1 MADQTIGSLPGT
13 ETVDDASLFV
23 AEQDGEAVKVTGA
36 QWKAFAQA
44 AVQTQVSEA
53 AQSAAEAE
61 AAREAIENMAVSATS
76 ASGDTPTVT
85 KTVSESGAVTLT
97 FGLIPGATGPE
108 GPPGPKGD
116 TGTGLDILGT
126 YATLQALEAAV
137 TQPGQGDMYN
147 VGTSAPY
154 SIYMWDTVENDWLD
168 QGQLQGENGTT
179 FTPSVSEN
187 GELSWSN
194 NGGLPN
200 PESVNIRGP
209 AGPKGDDGAP
219 GADGQDGADGAA
231 GPNEI
236 SAATGT
242 AYTGILKGNGT
253 SVVQAVSGTDYLTPI
268 PGGVTG
274 NLVTIGTG
282 GTLADS
288 GKTPEDLGGG
298 GSGGG
303 WVKFITSVT
312 QSGYVSPLPEINLE
326 TSDLSIDNVLN
337 YSVIEF
343 KMELFYAVAS
353 GSGTLGYAI
362 MNGANEVIGYL
373 TVSAPGANGVYA
385 MSKCTFFP
393 MSRISYNTNGMGGP
407 GDSMQVKFFNSYTG
421 TDAYKITKL
430 VQTVNTLNC
439 GGYAFYYR
447 TIT

>member
-61 AAREAIENMAVSATS
+61 AAREAIENMDVSATS

-231 GPNEI
+231 GPNEVG
-236 SAATGT
+236 AATGT

-298 GSGGG
+298 GEWKTLLFGVSATPKTLTSQAFTLPYEIPITGTTRLEFKLTVHTLSAGGLINIVLLDTANTALG
-303 WVKFITSVT
+303 I
-312 QSGYVSPLPEINLE
+312 GYVAALAPSAEAVELAESHCL
-326 TSDLSIDNVLN
+326 LSGKSMACSYVYYNG
-337 YSVIEF
+337 
-343 KMELFYAVAS
+343 AS
-353 GSGTLGYAI
+353 GIADENLAISSGVTKINRVSINAGSNTTCNALLLQYRVI
-362 MNGANEVIGYL
+362 DGA
-373 TVSAPGANGVYA
+373 
-385 MSKCTFFP
+385 
-393 MSRISYNTNGMGGP
+393 
-407 GDSMQVKFFNSYTG
+407 G
-421 TDAYKITKL
+421 TDL
-430 VQTVNTLNC
+430 W
-439 GGYAFYYR
+439 
-447 TIT
+447 